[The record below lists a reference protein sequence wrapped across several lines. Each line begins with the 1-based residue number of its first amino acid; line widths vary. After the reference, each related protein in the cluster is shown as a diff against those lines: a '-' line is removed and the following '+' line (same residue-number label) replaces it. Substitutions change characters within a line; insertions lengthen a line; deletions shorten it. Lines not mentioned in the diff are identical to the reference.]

1 MGCTNSKATA
11 VEIAETEVP
20 ETFPKEVTVA
30 RKFYCNWANATLANH
45 VLTAEPKNEE
55 EVLLAVNWAADN
67 GWTVRAVGIKHNWSP
82 ITIVD
87 QGADKNLNK
96 VLLITLM
103 PHMNKVLEVKP
114 AEGDH
119 PAFARVQLGIN
130 QITFLSELEK
140 AAGGNGDIG
149 FGLTH
154 TPAPDSITV
163 GGMLAIDGHG
173 TAVPTEEEAKHI
185 NPNTA
190 TYGSYS
196 NRMLACRAV
205 VYDEATQKYV
215 IREFKRANGTEIA
228 PFLAHVGR
236 AFLTEATLQV
246 EPNYYM
252 RCQSFM
258 NIDWKDMFPAPV
270 DPKHPQEHSMAWHLR
285 HSGRAEAIW
294 FPFTD
299 KPWLKVWTVT
309 DGHKPTASRKVD
321 GPCNYPFSD
330 DLGPNITKYFRSF
343 VGADDDKKDHLIQQI
358 VADEKA
364 RLGDKSEA
372 AKKCYGS
379 ELLSMIDHACT
390 EATDSVIEVLGGPK
404 QTPVISSLVWVRA
417 ATGLL
422 ADHSDD
428 IWGPS
433 KNTLIYVRDTTLR
446 VTANGYAVM
455 TNLDN
460 VQQCM
465 YVFVQ
470 IYREM
475 IEKYAKEGKYP
486 IACPLEIR
494 VTGLDDP
501 TPIGGPTMD
510 AAVTP
515 PLSAL
520 GYDEEAKKNNW
531 NACLWLDVLS
541 LPGATH
547 SNEFYAEMETAMLAN
562 PSYKGTNG
570 RIRPEWSKG
579 WGYTKEGP
587 WRSGEFAEHTRNAIP
602 EWDATIEALDKHDAK
617 KLFTNPWMTDFFV
630 KRGHADANKVVAPSQ
645 APKSQLP
652 PDPAPEYAK
661 AEGKSVPQEPT
672 KKDEPKKKEE
682 PKKEETKKEEPKKEE
697 PVPENKPAA
706 ETKPAETAK
715 PAEETKP
722 AEAAKPVEEN
732 KPAEAAKPVE
742 ETKPVE
748 AAKPAEEAK
757 PVEAAKPAEVA
768 ATA

>member
-1 MGCTNSKATA
+1 MGCGSSTTNPVRVPDDFPQITA
-11 VEIAETEVP
+11 
-20 ETFPKEVTVA
+20 A
-30 RKFYCNWANATLANH
+30 RLFYANWDCSTLANH
-45 VLTAEPKNEE
+45 VLTCEPKNEE
-55 EVLLAVNWAADN
+55 ELLTAVNWAALN
-67 GWTVRAVGIKHNWSP
+67 KWTVRPVGIKHNWSP
-82 ITIVD
+82 ITIVS
-87 QGADKNLNK
+87 QGPDKDLDK

-119 PAFARVQLGIN
+119 PAFARVQLGCN
-130 QITFLSELEK
+130 QVNFLTALQQAK
-140 AAGGNGDIG
+140 GGNGDIG

-299 KPWLKVWTVT
+299 NPWLKVWTVT
-309 DGHKPTASRKVD
+309 DGHKPKDSRKVD
-321 GPCNYPFSD
+321 QVCNYPFSD
-330 DLGPNITKYFRSF
+330 DLGENITKYFRSF
-343 VGADDDKKDHLIQQI
+343 VGADDDKKDHLIKKILEEQ
-358 VADEKA
+358 EKA
-364 RLGDKSEA
+364 LGDQAALATKKSQGPA
-372 AKKCYGS
+372 ICKWFN
-379 ELLSMIDHACT
+379 DVV
-390 EATDSVIEVLGGPK
+390 TDVTDTTIEVFGGPRM
-404 QTPVISSLVWVRA
+404 TPVINKLVWTRVM
-417 ATGLL
+417 TGLV
-422 ADHSDD
+422 ATDSDD

-433 KNTLIYVRDTTLR
+433 KNTLIYVKDSTLR

-455 TNLDN
+455 TNIDN

-470 IYREM
+470 IYKALM
-475 IEKYAKEGKYP
+475 EKYAKQGKYP

-501 TPIGGPTMD
+501 TPIGGPK
-510 AAVTP
+510 APACSP

-520 GYDEEAKKNNW
+520 CVDEEAKKNNW

-547 SNEFYAEMETAMLAN
+547 SNDFYAEMEEQMMAN
-562 PSYKGTNG
+562 PSYNGTNG

-587 WRSGEFAEHTRNAIP
+587 WRSATFRAHTRKTMP

-617 KLFTNPWMTDFFV
+617 KIFTNPWMTDFFV
-630 KRGHADANKVVAPSQ
+630 PMEKAHHHDKSASAPSQ
-645 APKSQLP
+645 MSKNQPP

-672 KKDEPKKKEE
+672 KAKAKDENKK
-682 PKKEETKKEEPKKEE
+682 
-697 PVPENKPAA
+697 A
-706 ETKPAETAK
+706 
-715 PAEETKP
+715 
-722 AEAAKPVEEN
+722 
-732 KPAEAAKPVE
+732 
-742 ETKPVE
+742 
-748 AAKPAEEAK
+748 
-757 PVEAAKPAEVA
+757 
-768 ATA
+768 